1 MLYIF
6 EGMIIVEVEYVLARK
21 ILQLA
26 NQIIRNRNEDLK
38 GLGLTAEQADA
49 LALFPGAAA
58 TGLLLFK
65 RTPWHLASGGKS
77 DCRTYG
83 CKGFADDKDFTDR
96 CALQRS
102 IAY

>member
-49 LALFPGAAA
+49 LRFSRAAA
-58 TGLLLFK
+58 TGLLL
-65 RTPWHLASGGKS
+65 
-77 DCRTYG
+77 
-83 CKGFADDKDFTDR
+83 
-96 CALQRS
+96 
-102 IAY
+102 I